1 MLCRT
6 IGEIASYFELLSLSI
21 LQYNDVF
28 YMSSTSA
35 YHTKYTI
42 NKYQVPLIVYWFDDT
57 CKSKK
62 CECECVCVYVCLF
75 VSVV

>member
-1 MLCRT
+1 
-6 IGEIASYFELLSLSI
+6 
-21 LQYNDVF
+21 
-28 YMSSTSA
+28 MSSTSA

-62 CECECVCVYVCLF
+62 CECVCVYVYVCECGVTISKYCVTRNDSDW
-75 VSVV
+75 VSMIQCT